1 MKIKVWDIPTRVF
14 HWSLVVV
21 FFVAFLTSRNEA
33 RIDFHTIAGYLA
45 LGFVS
50 FRVLWGFA
58 GNRYARFSDFVRG
71 WSEISSFISA
81 AFRHRRPP
89 RVLGHNPLVGWVV
102 LGMLGVTFVIAVT
115 GVITYSGEENLGLF
129 AGLFSFKTAIFAHS
143 VHKLA
148 AYLIIIMIIVHV
160 CAALVHD
167 FVFRENIILSM
178 FTGVK
183 EDEESLSER
192 TSHMGSGEGRSVFTL
207 IVWSIVAVMGG
218 VALVYLPPAGKT
230 DFSRL
235 APPRVIDDK
244 GFAARVMPND
254 VWEAECATSCH
265 SGFNPTLLPAG
276 SWRRV
281 MAGLDDHFGDTVEL
295 DAETKKDILDYLVS
309 ASAERS
315 ETEASKK
322 LLYSI
327 GGGQAPL
334 RITDIPYWKKK
345 HSGIAQKVFE
355 RKSVVSRSN
364 CIACH
369 PGADKGSFEDRDIN
383 IPE

>member
-14 HWSLVVV
+14 HWALVAV
-21 FFVAFLTSRNEA
+21 FIVAFLTSRNES
-33 RIDFHTIAGYLA
+33 RLDFHTIAGYLA
-45 LGFVS
+45 LGLVS

-71 WSEISSFISA
+71 WPEIRSFISA
-81 AFRHRRPP
+81 ALRHRRPP

-102 LGMLGVTFVIAVT
+102 LGMLSVTFVIAIT
-115 GVITYSGEENLGLF
+115 GIITYSGEENLGLF
-129 AGLFSFKTAIFAHS
+129 AGLFSFKTAVYSHT
-143 VHKLA
+143 VHELA
-148 AYLIIIMIIVHV
+148 ADLVIIMIIVHV
-160 CAALVHD
+160 CAALIHD

-178 FTGVK
+178 VTGVK
-183 EDEESLSER
+183 EDEESLSDR
-192 TSHMGSGEGRSVFTL
+192 TSHMEPGEGRSVFTL
-207 IVWSIVAVMGG
+207 IIWSIVAVMGG
-218 VALVYLPPAGKT
+218 VALVYLPPVGKT
-230 DFSRL
+230 DFKRF
-235 APPRVIDDK
+235 APPKVIDEK
-244 GFAARVMPND
+244 GFVTRIMPND

-265 SGFNPTLLPAG
+265 SGFNPTLLPAD

-281 MAGLDDHFGDTVEL
+281 MAGLDDHFGDNVEL
-295 DAETKKDILDYLVS
+295 DADTKKDILDYLVS

-322 LLYSI
+322 LLHSLI
-327 GGGQAPL
+327 GSQKPL
-334 RITDIPYWKKK
+334 RITEIPYWEKK